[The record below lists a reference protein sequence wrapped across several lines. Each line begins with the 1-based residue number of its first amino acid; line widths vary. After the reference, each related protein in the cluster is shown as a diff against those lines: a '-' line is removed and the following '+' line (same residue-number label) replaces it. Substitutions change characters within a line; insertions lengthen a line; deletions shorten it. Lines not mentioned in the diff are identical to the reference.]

1 MKKPRDCRQVFNYGL
16 KVLRGW
22 KKLQLFPRGLLKTDL
37 IKVNGIGMK
46 PGSVCQLSSSV
57 CWVGNEREPHPH
69 IIPFC
74 IYLYQDEHIPNLLKS
89 ILKSV

>member
-16 KVLRGW
+16 KVLSGW

-46 PGSVCQLSSSV
+46 LGSVCQLSSSV
-57 CWVGNEREPHPH
+57 CWVGNERATSSYYPL
-69 IIPFC
+69 C
-74 IYLYQDEHIPNLLKS
+74 IYLYQDEHIPNL
-89 ILKSV
+89 